1 MRIAFSSVSGPDDGS
16 YWSGTPFS
24 MKTHLA
30 AEFPDLVHL
39 GPLQLIWQPFKQ
51 KHSIYEKMLRK
62 TYIWELEPLVHQYLS
77 MQVDR
82 QLKKYSDVDL
92 IFSTGSFPYPN
103 AFLQTKIPIIVWS
116 DATFA
121 GLVEEHP
128 GYRNICQE
136 NLWAG
141 HALQQK
147 VLDTSKL
154 AIFST
159 EWAAESALKHYEI
172 EESKVRV
179 VPFGA
184 NLPSQLPNKSEI
196 AKIIEHRSKT
206 ECRLLFIGRDW
217 IEKGGPFAVDT
228 LRALKKRGLNT
239 HLTVVGCKIPP
250 GIDEHLTG
258 HITNFPI
265 LHKDKNQGSAEF
277 QELFETSHFLLLPT
291 QGECFGMV
299 ICEANA
305 YGLPVLAHATGG
317 VPSVIA
323 QGKNGFCFSKP
334 QNADDYAECIA
345 EHYNDHAS
353 YESLCLAAFHESIQ
367 RLNWSTSIKKVRAL
381 IEEL

>member
-1 MRIAFSSVSGPDDGS
+1 
-16 YWSGTPFS
+16 

-30 AEFPDLVHL
+30 REYPDLVHI

-51 KHSIYEKMLRK
+51 KHSIYERMLRK

-82 QLKKYSDVDL
+82 QLKKYSDIDL

-103 AFLQTKIPIIVWS
+103 AFLETKIPIVVWS

-147 VLDTSKL
+147 VLDTAKL

-159 EWAAESALKHYEI
+159 EWAAESALKHYEVK
-172 EESKVRV
+172 ESKVEV

-184 NLPSQLPNKSEI
+184 NLPSQLPGKSEI
-196 AKIIEHRSKT
+196 ESIVEHRSKK

-217 IEKGGPFAVDT
+217 IEKGGSFAVDT
-228 LRALKKRGLNT
+228 LRALQTKGLNT
-239 HLTVVGCKIPP
+239 HLTVVGCEIPP
-250 GIDEHLTG
+250 GIEEHLKG
-258 HITNFPI
+258 EMTNFPI
-265 LHKDKNQGSAEF
+265 LQKDKNQGSAQL
-277 QELFETSHFLLLPT
+277 QELLETSHFLLLPT

-323 QGKNGFCFSKP
+323 QGKNGFCFAKP
-334 QNADDYAECIA
+334 QSADDYAECIA
-345 EHYNDHAS
+345 KYFSDYSS
-353 YESLCLAAFHESIQ
+353 YKSLCLAAFQESIQ
-367 RLNWSTSIKKVRAL
+367 RLNWSTSMTKITTL
-381 IEEL
+381 IEKL

>member
-16 YWSGTPFS
+16 YWSGTPWS

-147 VLDTSKL
+147 ILDTSKL

-159 EWAAESALKHYEI
+159 EWAAESALKHYEV
-172 EESKVRV
+172 EESKVIV

-184 NLPSQLPNKSEI
+184 NLPSQLPDKSEI
-196 AKIIEHRSKT
+196 AKIVEHRSKM

-228 LRALKKRGLNT
+228 LRALQKKGLNT
-239 HLTVVGCKIPP
+239 HLTVVGCQIPP

-258 HITNFPI
+258 QITNFPI

-277 QELFETSHFLLLPT
+277 KELFETSHFLLLPT

-334 QNADDYAECIA
+334 QSADDYAECIA
-345 EHYNDHAS
+345 KHYSDYSA
-353 YESLCLAAFHESIQ
+353 YESLCLAAFQESIQ
-367 RLNWSTSIKKVRAL
+367 RLNWSTSMKKIRTL
-381 IEEL
+381 IEKL